1 MSKDA
6 DYYADNADEFNALS
20 DDDRQKVLAGDI
32 LADPEP
38 VIEQAADDAPIDENP
53 VVLAKDGKHTIPFS
67 EFNEYRT
74 KVEQLTALTQ
84 QQAEF
89 IQSLQQAKVDDAKTG
104 GTAAT
109 DAVIAEY
116 QGDFPEIAEDIKPYI
131 QALISDGIRN
141 GLAEI
146 GKTIDSRVA
155 PVEKALGETAAEKH
169 FNAINSAHP
178 DIDEILE
185 SDGFKQWQEA
195 QPSFMRASIMSVLN
209 QGTAQQVIELFDTY
223 KDASA
228 KPEPAETLDLGKA
241 KEAISKAKAK
251 VPGTLTDIPTGIG
264 GTIDEA
270 EALTQMSDAQIDN
283 LFRGKTPAQID
294 SLLMKVLK

>member
-6 DYYADNADEFNALS
+6 DYYADNADEFEALS
-20 DDDRQKVLAGDI
+20 EEDRAKVLNGDV
-32 LADPEP
+32 LAEPEP
-38 VIEQAADDAPIDENP
+38 EIEQAADDAPIDEDP

-74 KVEQLTALTQ
+74 KVERLTAQ
-84 QQAEF
+84 NQEMAEF
-89 IQSLQQAKVDDAKTG
+89 IQSLQQAKADDAETG

-116 QGDFPEIAEDIKPYI
+116 QGDFPEIAQDIKPYV
-131 QALISDGIRN
+131 QALINDGIRN

-146 GKTIDSRVA
+146 GKAIDSRVA

-178 DIDEILE
+178 DIDEILG
-185 SDGFKQWQEA
+185 SDGFRQWQEV
-195 QPSFMRASIMSVLN
+195 QPSFVRASIGSILK
-209 QGTAQQVIELFDTY
+209 QGTTQQVIELFDTY
-223 KDASA
+223 KNASA

-241 KEAISKAKAK
+241 KEAIGRAKAK

-270 EALTQMSDAQIDN
+270 EALTQMSDSQIDN
-283 LFRGKTPAQID
+283 LFRNKTPAQID